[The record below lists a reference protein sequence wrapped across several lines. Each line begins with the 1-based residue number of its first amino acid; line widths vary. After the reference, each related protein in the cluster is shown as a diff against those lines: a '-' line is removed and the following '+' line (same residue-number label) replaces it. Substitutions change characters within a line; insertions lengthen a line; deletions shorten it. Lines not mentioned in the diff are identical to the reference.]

1 MLELRGDWVLA
12 KPIIEEQTKGG
23 ILLPDT
29 AKEGSMLARVVAVG
43 PGRKREELYVSD
55 ELARDGDRYPVAVD
69 TGTDKA
75 HVDGQAT
82 TPERLVK
89 RRFVRVP
96 VEVPVGAV
104 VVIPRWAGY
113 EMKLDGETYLLL
125 REHQC
130 LAVVEGYDER

>member
-1 MLELRGDWVLA
+1 IIRSRRRRGGRKSRMLELRGDWVLV

-29 AKEGSMLARVVAVG
+29 AKEGSMLARVVAVV
-43 PGRKREELYVSD
+43 PGRKREELYID
-55 ELARDGDRYPVAVD
+55 QGAIPNDGKWHQVTID
-69 TGTDKA
+69 TGTD
-75 HVDGQAT
+75 T
-82 TPERLVK
+82 TYLEGRFVPSSHQVVK

-113 EMKLDGETYLLL
+113 EMKLDGE
-125 REHQC
+125 
-130 LAVVEGYDER
+130 

>member
-1 MLELRGDWVLA
+1 MLELRGDWVLV

-55 ELARDGDRYPVAVD
+55 ELARD
-69 TGTDKA
+69 
-75 HVDGQAT
+75 VDGQAT
-82 TPERLVK
+82 TPGRLVK

-125 REHQC
+125 REYQC